1 MTRTIVPSHMF
12 QASMARLESDASE
25 IQRYDAKRYLHSG
38 LEQLPDP
45 SAASE
50 LRPHVNKQMRN
61 ERTAEHRHSEQSQ

>member
-12 QASMARLESDASE
+12 QASMARLDNDASE
-25 IQRYDAKRYLHSG
+25 IQRYDAKRYLHGG
-38 LEQLPDP
+38 LEQLPDS

-50 LRPHVNKQMRN
+50 LRPHVNRQMRN